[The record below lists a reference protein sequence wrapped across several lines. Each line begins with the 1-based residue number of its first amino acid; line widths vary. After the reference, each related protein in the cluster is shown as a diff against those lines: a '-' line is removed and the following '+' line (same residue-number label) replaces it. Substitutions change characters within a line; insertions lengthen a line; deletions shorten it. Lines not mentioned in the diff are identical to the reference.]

1 MEVRE
6 DRVEEICRNQ
16 QQINECLLFERCCT
30 GH

>member
-6 DRVEEICRNQ
+6 DRVEEIRRNQ
-16 QQINECLLFERCCT
+16 QQINECVLFERCT

>member
-6 DRVEEICRNQ
+6 ERVEEICKDQ
-16 QQINECLLFERCCT
+16 QQINECLLFERCT